1 MIKNDSCLRAAVAF
15 PAMTKNKL
23 RILPYL
29 LLLPALAF
37 ILIFKI
43 YPLIYC
49 FIRGFQYKGN
59 WSLKTFYALFTDS
72 TFWSSLW
79 VTLKLNII
87 MTPLQLVLSF
97 VVALLVNKKVRGV
110 GVFRSLFYLPVTVSM
125 PVAAVIWSMI
135 FSFNNGLANSMLST
149 FFGVQ
154 AQGFFNDA
162 GQALWCIIALSTW
175 KGCGYWMM
183 FHLAGLK
190 NINTSLYEAARMD
203 GASSLQILFKITLP
217 LLKKTALF
225 VMVADTSI
233 NILLFA
239 PMQLITKG
247 GPAGS
252 TNVLMYEAYKQAF
265 KYGNYE
271 KGAATTC
278 VLVVLILIIVFLQF
292 KLMKTE
298 EE

>member
-1 MIKNDSCLRAAVAF
+1 
-15 PAMTKNKL
+15 MTKKTNL
-23 RILPYL
+23 RLLPYF

-37 ILIFKI
+37 ILVFKI

-59 WSLKTFYALFTDS
+59 WSLRTFSTLFSDS
-72 TFWSSLW
+72 VFWSSLW

-97 VVALLVNKKVRGV
+97 LVALLVNRKVKGV
-110 GVFRSLFYLPVTVSM
+110 GVFRSLFYLPVTISM

-135 FSFNNGLANSMLST
+135 FSYNNGLANSMLNT
-149 FFGVQ
+149 FFGVK

-162 GQALWCIIALSTW
+162 NQALGCIIALSTW

-190 NINTSLYEAARMD
+190 NIDRSLYEAARID
-203 GASSLQILFKITLP
+203 GANSLQILSRITLP
-217 LLKKTALF
+217 LMKKTALF

-247 GPAGS
+247 GPSNS

-278 VLVVLILIIVFLQF
+278 VLVVIILIVVFLQF
-292 KLMKTE
+292 KLTKAE
-298 EE
+298 E